1 MEIDKRDR
9 DHSRLLEYDASTT
22 YKPERGRGRGRERG
36 RERKKIGIKRER
48 VRDQG
53 LTIYKLHNMKINC
66 SRLVK
71 YQITK
76 LCTINN
82 IL

>member
-1 MEIDKRDR
+1 MEIDKQDR

-22 YKPERGRGRGRERG
+22 YKPERGRGRGRERKKIKTN
-36 RERKKIGIKRER
+36 RERI
-48 VRDQG
+48 RDQG
-53 LTIYKLHNMKINC
+53 LTICKLHNMKTNC

-71 YQITK
+71 YKNMK